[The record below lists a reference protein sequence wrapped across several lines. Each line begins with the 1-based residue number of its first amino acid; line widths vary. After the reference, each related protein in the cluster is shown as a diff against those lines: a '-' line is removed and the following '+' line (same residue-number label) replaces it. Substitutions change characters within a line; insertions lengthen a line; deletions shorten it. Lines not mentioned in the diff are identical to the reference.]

1 MMGNNKIMNREF
13 NMEEIRIQPA
23 KPALSLLTR
32 ALLSAGFALGV
43 GLAGTS
49 AGAAETS
56 EGEGK
61 AETLPEVAV
70 TAEAAQDSSAPPPAY
85 AGGQVASGGKLGLLG
100 NQDFMDTPFNI
111 TSYTAQTIEDQQ
123 ARSLSDV
130 LIADPSVRLSSART
144 NINEDFSIRGFSVP
158 SQDVALNGMYGLS
171 PYYRVPVEIAE
182 RIEVLKGPNALL
194 NGMAPSGS
202 VGGGINLVPK
212 RADSEPLTRFTGSY
226 LSDSVYGGHADIGRR
241 FGDNQQFGIR
251 FNGAYRKGDTAIDRQ
266 STEETVGALG
276 LDYSGERV
284 RLSADIIYQQQNID
298 RVVRQFQAGA
308 ALTHIPRAPDG
319 DLNYPGYG
327 YSDMQDFSTVL
338 RGEYDINDA
347 VTVYGGF
354 GERDSRMD
362 AVAGN
367 PAIANSDGD
376 ITSAP
381 AWQVFDVS
389 SHSAEAGIRT
399 KFETGP
405 IKHQATLGVT
415 RLAQNADIYFFTG
428 FSGRTSNLYDPV
440 YTGTPS
446 KAGLSGHPTKYTT
459 SDLTSYALAD
469 TLSFAEDR
477 ILLTLGVRHQRVEA
491 QNYNIG
497 SGTKAGEGY
506 DESDVTP
513 AVGLVVKP
521 WHNISLFAHY
531 IEGLS
536 QGPTAPIGAVNAGEM
551 FSPFITKQKE
561 AGVKLD
567 WGKFATTVSLFE
579 IERPSGVLN
588 PGGVFNVNGEQRN
601 RGVELNVFGEV
612 VDHVRLLGGFAYTD
626 GKLTKTE
633 SGTFDDNYAIA
644 VPKVQANLGAEWD
657 TWFAP
662 GLTLNARAVY
672 TGKQYVDQANNLS
685 IPQWTRFDIGAR
697 YRTVLNDTPVVLR
710 ANVENLFDK
719 AYWGSSNSGY
729 LYVGAPRTLLLSATV
744 DF

>member
-1 MMGNNKIMNREF
+1 MD
-13 NMEEIRIQPA
+13 EIRIQSA

-32 ALLSAGFALGV
+32 ALLSTGFALSV
-43 GLAGTS
+43 SLAGTS
-49 AGAAETS
+49 QAGAAEVP

-70 TAEAAQDSSAPPPAY
+70 TAETALDSSAPPPVY

-144 NINEDFSIRGFSVP
+144 NINEDFSIRGFPVP

-171 PYYRVPVEIAE
+171 PYYRVPVEMAE
-182 RIEVLKGPNALL
+182 RIEVLKGPSALL
-194 NGMAPSGS
+194 NGMAPGGS
-202 VGGGINLVPK
+202 VGGAINIVPK
-212 RADSEPLTRFTGSY
+212 RAGSEPLTRFTGSY

-241 FGDNQQFGIR
+241 FGENQEFGIR

-276 LDYSGERV
+276 LDYSGERL

-298 RVVRQFQAGA
+298 RVVRQFSVDPS
-308 ALTHIPRAPDG
+308 LTDIPRAPDG

-327 YSDMQDFSTVL
+327 YSDMQDFSTAL
-338 RGEYDINDA
+338 RGEFDINEHL
-347 VTVYGGF
+347 TVYGGY

-367 PAIANSDGD
+367 PNIDNLAGD
-376 ITSAP
+376 FSSNP
-381 AWQVFDVS
+381 AWQVFDVN

-399 KFETGP
+399 NFETGS
-405 IKHQATLGVT
+405 IKHRATLGAT
-415 RLAQNADIYFFTG
+415 RLVQNTDISFQFPAVPTR
-428 FSGRTSNLYDPV
+428 FSNLYDPV
-440 YTGTPS
+440 YSGTPS
-446 KAGLSGHPTKYTT
+446 KIGLLGHATKYTT

-469 TLSFAEDR
+469 TLSFLDDR
-477 ILLTLGVRHQRVEA
+477 VLLTLGVRHQRVEA
-491 QNYNIG
+491 QNYDYMARSNA
-497 SGTKAGEGY
+497 KAGPGY

-513 AVGLVVKP
+513 AVGIVVKP
-521 WHNISLFAHY
+521 WHNVSLYANY

-536 QGPTAPIGAVNAGEM
+536 QGPTAPIGASNAGEM

-588 PGGVFNVNGEQRN
+588 PGGVFDVNGEQRN
-601 RGVELNVFGEV
+601 RGIELSVFGEV
-612 VDHVRLLGGFAYTD
+612 MDHVRLLGGLAYTD

-633 SGTFDDNYAIA
+633 GGTFDDNYAIA

-657 TWFAP
+657 TWFVP
-662 GLTLNARAVY
+662 GLTLNGRVVY
-672 TGKQYVDQANNLS
+672 TSKQYVDQANNLS
-685 IPQWTRFDIGAR
+685 IPQWTRVDIGAR
-697 YRTVLNDTPVVLR
+697 YRTELNDTPVTLR

-719 AYWGSSNSGY
+719 AYWGSSNSGFLY
-729 LYVGAPRTLLLSATV
+729 LGAPRTLLLSATV